1 MRKSTQ
7 LAQGAPSNADPSV
20 KLNEGEDR
28 SRARSSPGCVGK
40 GAPLAVF
47 FRPLTEVVTVTEFVT
62 YTIDEGCRMKERFWE
77 KWSNQFV

>member
-28 SRARSSPGCVGK
+28 SRARRGKEIEIGCAEASQAQIPNGDRLQRLIDEFYGK
-40 GAPLAVF
+40 GLK
-47 FRPLTEVVTVTEFVT
+47 RKHDDEDGVV
-62 YTIDEGCRMKERFWE
+62 
-77 KWSNQFV
+77 

>member
-1 MRKSTQ
+1 VVRPASSGQ
-7 LAQGAPSNADPSV
+7 
-20 KLNEGEDR
+20 KLPE
-28 SRARSSPGCVGK
+28 PGCVGK